1 MHEGSSIG
9 HVYANNIAR
18 KAILTRTTFPQGSIL
33 VREKFAPPTA
43 AIPELLAVMA
53 KRAPGFNRAGGDW
66 EFLTLDGLATKI
78 RKREK
83 KGSCL
88 QCHSTAK
95 ARDFV
100 FPVLAQN

>member
-1 MHEGSSIG
+1 VHQGSSVG
-9 HVYANNIAR
+9 FVYANSIASDAMLR
-18 KAILTRTTFPQGSIL
+18 KKAFPRGSIL
-33 VREKFAPPTA
+33 VREKFAPPDA
-43 AIPELLAVMA
+43 AEPQLLAVMA

-88 QCHSTAK
+88 QCHSSAK